1 MKRRELGKIASL
13 ILAGV
18 LAGGLAACGGSA
30 SDASS
35 AASTTEA
42 ASAAEDT
49 AAESEAAE
57 DTEAADDAAADD
69 AAAEEGGSTVK
80 LDENAEGEITAAGS
94 SALQPLADAAAKEF
108 MTQYPGV
115 VITVDAGGSGTGIQ
129 NVSDGTVTIGN
140 SDVYAEE
147 KLDDPEKAKEL
158 VDHKVCA
165 IGFAAV
171 VSQDVYDSGVTN
183 LTSDQ
188 LTKIFTGEITNWKD
202 VNGEDKEITLIT
214 RPDGSGTRA
223 TFEKV
228 AMGGAKELDSANQT
242 DNSTELQTMIQ
253 TTEGS
258 IGYLAFSY
266 TIGAPADGV
275 CPVAVDGVEPTLE
288 NVYSGDYKIWAFEH
302 MYTKGDPDEVTQAYL
317 DYIMNDYSDQVES
330 QGYCV
335 SNKLTKTDGY

>member
-1 MKRRELGKIASL
+1 MKRKELGKIASL

-18 LAGGLAACGGSA
+18 MATGLAACGGA
-30 SDASS
+30 STDTASS
-35 AASTTEA
+35 AAASSAAEETEA
-42 ASAAEDT
+42 AT
-49 AAESEAAE
+49 SEAA
-57 DTEAADDAAADD
+57 DTEAATSEAATSE
-69 AAAEEGGSTVK
+69 AASSEAASSGAVT
-80 LDENAEGEITAAGS
+80 LDPDAEGDITAAGS

-108 MTQYPGV
+108 MNQYPGV

-171 VSQDVYDSGVTN
+171 VSQDVYDSGVTD

-275 CPVAVDGVEPTLE
+275 VPIAVDGVDPTLE
-288 NVYSGDYKIWAFEH
+288 NVYNGTYKIWAYEH

-317 DYIMNDYSDQVES
+317 DYIMNDYSDQVEA